1 MQVRPDC
8 EGNSTTL
15 AVKLLT
21 FAWHHDA
28 DRAIAHSRDGSP
40 GTGAGGRTRTGTG
53 FRPTDFLTSYGFR
66 RSRRG
71 RGICGLDYPFTLA
84 PATRGRRFRCRP
96 SSLYTFPGRPAS
108 RAWLGIARSEVS
120 PNLSGSTSRVSPGA
134 LKASAQVRCVYQ
146 FRHARVTLLACHRGM
161 ASVHR
166 RLKRPSKH
174 ALPPR
179 PAQSSRGLEASEYEI
194 FCRGRSADAR
204 RERHD
209 HIGVG
214 PASGC
219 DPMLSA

>member
-15 AVKLLT
+15 AVTLLT

-96 SSLYTFPGRPAS
+96 SSLYTFPRQGLGSGFPRSGFPEFERFCTGS
-108 RAWLGIARSEVS
+108 FPPGTRALPS
-120 PNLSGSTSRVSPGA
+120 PL
-134 LKASAQVRCVYQ
+134 
-146 FRHARVTLLACHRGM
+146 
-161 ASVHR
+161 
-166 RLKRPSKH
+166 RLPV
-174 ALPPR
+174 PPR
-179 PAQSSRGLEASEYEI
+179 PQCDRLSTRYDGLSRRASAPSRPISRYI
-194 FCRGRSADAR
+194 LTIQNRLISYIAR
-204 RERHD
+204 YNAKEPSR
-209 HIGVG
+209 
-214 PASGC
+214 ASQTLRT
-219 DPMLSA
+219 P